1 MSTNISEAARSA
13 MNPGESNWRATIG
26 KTGPKRLNNWL
37 AAGMGHYHLVLLT
50 DQRMAVYKVKSPK
63 STTVGSLVW
72 EGPLATIPHGNGATS
87 RVQIGPCSLWV
98 GREIYP
104 YLDDPASGVPS
115 AS

>member
-50 DQRMAVYKVKSPK
+50 DL
-63 STTVGSLVW
+63 T
-72 EGPLATIPHGNGATS
+72 NG
-87 RVQIGPCSLWV
+87 RL
-98 GREIYP
+98 
-104 YLDDPASGVPS
+104 
-115 AS
+115 